1 MTDNPQIE
9 NEIINDFAQAYA
21 ALGHSSLMGKIVAL
35 LIISKDPLSLDQISE
50 RLEMSKG
57 PVSQIARRLKEHKL
71 IEKVW
76 IPGDRKDYYRA
87 VDDIFGQAFLNYS
100 RSMMQNRQIAEKYLD
115 ATRSSGDTAMD
126 YLHERMLEMQR
137 FYTMMGTFNHDFIAQ
152 WREKRLQEKEPVE

>member
-1 MTDNPQIE
+1 
-9 NEIINDFAQAYA
+9 
-21 ALGHSSLMGKIVAL
+21 MGPAHHFRKIR
-35 LIISKDPLSLDQISE
+35 SPWTRFSE
-50 RLEMSKG
+50 RPRNEQGSGL
-57 PVSQIARRLKEHKL
+57 PRFAPPAQRTQL

-100 RSMMQNRQIAEKYLD
+100 RSMMQNRQIAEKPYLD
-115 ATRSSGDTAMD
+115 ATRSSGDPAMD

-152 WREKRLQEKEPVE
+152 WREKRFAGEGAC

>member
-1 MTDNPQIE
+1 MTRKTEIE
-9 NEIINDFAQAYA
+9 NEIINEFAQAYA

-35 LIISKDPLSLDQISE
+35 LIISRKPMSLDEISE

-57 PVSQIARRLKEHKL
+57 PVSQISRRLKDHKL

-115 ATRSSGDTAMD
+115 ATTGSADED
-126 YLHERMLEMQR
+126 IQYLNERMHEMQA
-137 FYTMMGTFNHDFIAQ
+137 FYIMMSTFNHDFIAK
-152 WREKRLQEKEPVE
+152 WREKRLQEKVTIE